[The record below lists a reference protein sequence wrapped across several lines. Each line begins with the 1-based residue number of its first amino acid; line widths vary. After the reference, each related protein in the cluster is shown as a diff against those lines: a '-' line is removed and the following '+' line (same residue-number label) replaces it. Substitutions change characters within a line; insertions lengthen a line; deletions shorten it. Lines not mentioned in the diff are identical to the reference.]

1 MLLASITILL
11 GIFFWFVLIFNNFFI
26 IFVVKENTRL
36 KLILAIPSRTPII
49 LEKEIINIPPLVTD
63 KTIEVLSK

>member
-49 LEKEIINIPPLVTD
+49 LEKEIINIPALVTD

>member
-1 MLLASITILL
+1 MLLASITVLL

-36 KLILAIPSRTPII
+36 KLTLAIPSRTPII

>member
-36 KLILAIPSRTPII
+36 KPILAIPSRTPII

>member
-1 MLLASITILL
+1 MLLASITVLL

-36 KLILAIPSRTPII
+36 KPILVIPSRTPII